1 MNHHFHRKSA
11 SFPTLA
17 IGLRN
22 GMNWTLVWR
31 GGGGGRYP
39 MGETAEANAEKQREA
54 GHAIEERVAEKA
66 VGRDP

>member
-1 MNHHFHRKSA
+1 
-11 SFPTLA
+11 
-17 IGLRN
+17 
-22 GMNWTLVWR
+22 MNWTLVWR